1 MPDTTLTGP
10 YINYGRSLPVTL
22 KLGLGG
28 NIWIVGVK
36 DTTRLKIVK
45 IQITGPTTYN
55 WIGTRWHT
63 SNGACI
69 ASFTKDCFKGT
80 ELSSDKYPVSLQAVE
95 AKFAKLDGDWV
106 IVEDHFFVDKR
117 RQGQVWS
124 FNSELGVFDGNAITQ
139 TGENTFTT
147 KSDLIYQYEY
157 YPDMVQDGG
166 ATRYNKDMIKWWYN
180 QPSSKYFW
188 FARQAPEPTK
198 APASAKVAGEIFDR
212 ADADKSGQLDRS
224 EFKKILD
231 AGKIK
236 EGPSAPVPPTVPTTA
251 PVPPPASSTVPTQ
264 AQKDALLRK
273 HNDLRAAMGASDMTM
288 MVWDDTLAN
297 AAQTYAS
304 GCPSGHSKN
313 RPNSVGENLAWKWSS
328 SVRSLTATTDFTPSV
343 QSWYDEIK
351 DAGSYKTGGTFSG
364 FGKCSGVCGHYTQV
378 VRAAANKLGCGVNFC
393 PHSSGMGGYMLVC
406 QYGTS
411 VSGSYG
417 GNMQGTTLFTS
428 GKACSKCPSGFQKCA
443 SNLCS
448 IGV

>member
-36 DTTRLKIVK
+36 DTTKLKIVK

-117 RQGQVWS
+117 RQGEVWS
-124 FNSELGVFDGNAITQ
+124 FNSELGVFGGNAITQ

-180 QPSSKYFW
+180 LPNDKYFW
-188 FARQAPEPTK
+188 FARQAPRIYYIMAQGSCCCPTHNRILTQNDCDK
-198 APASAKVAGEIFDR
+198 AHESLGLKRTSKWTGKTNTIPGGCAWRDSDSHNFHWNSATVGSARNDMVPICREAQAGLQPSNGCPTGLQPNSTGKCPGSGLCCTASWSATQSGRGVAQVLHNMRQRCASAGGSWIP
-212 ADADKSGQLDRS
+212 L
-224 EFKKILD
+224 
-231 AGKIK
+231 
-236 EGPSAPVPPTVPTTA
+236 
-251 PVPPPASSTVPTQ
+251 
-264 AQKDALLRK
+264 
-273 HNDLRAAMGASDMTM
+273 N
-288 MVWDDTLAN
+288 
-297 AAQTYAS
+297 YAS
-304 GCPSGHSKN
+304 N
-313 RPNSVGENLAWKWSS
+313 A
-328 SVRSLTATTDFTPSV
+328 
-343 QSWYDEIK
+343 
-351 DAGSYKTGGTFSG
+351 
-364 FGKCSGVCGHYTQV
+364 YTCEMP
-378 VRAAANKLGCGVNFC
+378 KLGYRTGVEA
-393 PHSSGMGGYMLVC
+393 
-406 QYGTS
+406 
-411 VSGSYG
+411 
-417 GNMQGTTLFTS
+417 
-428 GKACSKCPSGFQKCA
+428 ACHTKDFSHIRDNHWSEVTWA
-443 SNLCS
+443 SP
-448 IGV
+448 